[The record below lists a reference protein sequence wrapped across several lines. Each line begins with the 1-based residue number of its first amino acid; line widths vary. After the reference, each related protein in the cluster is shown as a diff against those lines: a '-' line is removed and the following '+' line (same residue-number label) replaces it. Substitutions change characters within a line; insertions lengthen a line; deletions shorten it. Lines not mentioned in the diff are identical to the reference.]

1 MTVKQ
6 GATSGILKPPRKP
19 ASKMGVNVRGLKK
32 AVAAAAEVNKKK
44 KPSAQ
49 KARKKAISQS
59 QAPKIPGTKL
69 RQ

>member
-1 MTVKQ
+1 MAVKQ
-6 GATSGILKPPRKP
+6 GATSGILKPKRKP
-19 ASKMGVNVRGLKK
+19 ASKLGINAMGLKK
-32 AVAAAAEVNKKK
+32 AVKAASEMNKKK

-49 KARKKAISQS
+49 KARKKAITQS

>member
-19 ASKMGVNVRGLKK
+19 ASKIGTNVRGLKK

-49 KARKKAISQS
+49 KARKKAIAQS